1 MLQRQGGVA
10 ASEWLL
16 EWDRNWKG
24 QQQNMQRVSV
34 SSSSLPLFLL
44 SLRLCDTASE
54 SIEEDAMAA
63 AVNGFIVAGPAS
75 LCLVSAQHVC
85 SAVSLC
91 FPIGTE
97 ICHDVC
103 TVHCRAFGTIS
114 TRVIGNANV
123 LITFIR

>member
-1 MLQRQGGVA
+1 MSGFWSG
-10 ASEWLL
+10 
-16 EWDRNWKG
+16 NWKG

-54 SIEEDAMAA
+54 SIEEDAMAT

-75 LCLVSAQHVC
+75 LCLVSAPHVC

-97 ICHDVC
+97 ISHDVC
-103 TVHCRAFGTIS
+103 TVHCRTFGTIS